1 MGVWGYLPE
10 DCDNV
15 YDYLDD
21 YEERSGES
29 LEERDERFHHQL
41 EKDFEE
47 VMRDHGE
54 CYSFAGLVRLLHY
67 ERRVVI
73 REEAWEM
80 AAITIARTIRESR
93 DWKDMNKFR
102 NISAAVF
109 EELCENTSVFR
120 VTNAKITL
128 SLKRVV
134 SKFKFS
140 SPRGEETILI

>member
-109 EELCENTSVFR
+109 ED
-120 VTNAKITL
+120 TL
-128 SLKRVV
+128 SKIKSPETVQTLREYVSIPGDKREDYF
-134 SKFKFS
+134 KFKAS
-140 SPRGEETILI
+140 C